1 MKYLN
6 APLPREFNAADAPL
20 PFDIVSTPPSENVP
34 DALLTYKNDWSVA
47 TKVTVAV
54 TPEEEPVTVLPTA
67 NVPVTVPSD
76 NLSLVACVT
85 VYVAVGVFLRF
96 TLV

>member
-1 MKYLN
+1 M
-6 APLPREFNAADAPL
+6 
-20 PFDIVSTPPSENVP
+20 
-34 DALLTYKNDWSVA
+34 
-47 TKVTVAV
+47 
-54 TPEEEPVTVLPTA
+54 TPEADPVTVLPTA

-85 VYVAVGVFLRF
+85 VYVATGVFLRN